1 MWRLQPITVADIDQI
16 LAIERHSFEDPWP
29 RMTFLQE
36 LSNGNAGNY
45 AVRQHSPGLSKDI
58 IGYICF
64 QVFSGKMHISK
75 VAVALEWRG
84 QGIASWLINACLKRV
99 VKKGARAAFLE
110 VRCSSISAVKLYLK
124 LGFDIVEKRKNYYL
138 NPKEDALV
146 MMKILK
152 EGSWV
157 SS

>member
-1 MWRLQPITVADIDQI
+1 MWRLHPITEADIDQI

-29 RMTFLQE
+29 RMTFVQE
-36 LSNGNAGNY
+36 LSNGNASNY
-45 AVRQHSPGLSKDI
+45 AVRHHSPGLSKDI

-110 VRCSSISAVKLYLK
+110 VRGSSISAVKLYLK

-152 EGSWV
+152 EGS
-157 SS
+157 

>member
-1 MWRLQPITVADIDQI
+1 MWRLHPITEADIDQI
-16 LAIERHSFEDPWP
+16 LAIERYSFEDPWP

-45 AVRQHSPGLSKDI
+45 AVRHHSPGLSKDI
-58 IGYICF
+58 IGYICYR
-64 QVFSGKMHISK
+64 VFSDKMHISK

-84 QGIASWLINACLKRV
+84 QGIASWLINACLKRAMQ
-99 VKKGARAAFLE
+99 KGAGAAFLE

-146 MMKILK
+146 MIKTLK
-152 EGSWV
+152 EESWV